1 MQLAVEINKQILKST
16 GDLKML
22 NNLNKTFYLPIMV
35 VPVLIVHVITASKLN
50 SDILLL
56 NISFMV
62 CLFCILAF
70 SVFSKFFYENIME
83 DVISEISPQQRIMN
97 TGIILYFVLTIL
109 LCIIFFGINHTAL

>member
-1 MQLAVEINKQILKST
+1 MNFSIRMGLGMANSNGL
-16 GDLKML
+16 LY